1 MEKNGNELMNE
12 MRKEV
17 SQIRIVK
24 LIEAKKIIKEVIH
37 YDPSEKSKYK
47 TIVNMI
53 DEVIVDELKVQEN
66 HINKPTNKV
75 EVITN
80 PKLKEHMKLA
90 LNSNSLEYDNRLSSD
105 EAVNHL
111 ADTFI
116 QMKNIMDRV
125 AIEDCWYS
133 KEFFEEVENALIT
146 MAVIKAFG
154 ISKKSERYLGAIRKV
169 VIELRTAESKG
180 W

>member
-1 MEKNGNELMNE
+1 MKEESKAFINE
-12 MRKEV
+12 MQIDV
-17 SQIRIVK
+17 SQTRVTK
-24 LIEAKKIIKEVIH
+24 LIEAKTIIKEVIH

-75 EVITN
+75 EIITN

-154 ISKKSERYLGAIRKV
+154 IRKKSERYLGVVRKV
-169 VIELRTAESKG
+169 LREKEG
-180 W
+180 I

>member
-1 MEKNGNELMNE
+1 MKEESKAFINE
-12 MRKEV
+12 MQIDI
-17 SQIRIVK
+17 SQTRVTK
-24 LIEAKKIIKEVIH
+24 LIEAKTIIKEVIH

-66 HINKPTNKV
+66 HINEITNKV

-90 LNSNSLEYDNRLSSD
+90 LNTNSLEDDNRLSID
-105 EAVNHL
+105 EAVDNL
-111 ADTFI
+111 AKTFV

-125 AIEDCWYS
+125 VIEDAWYT
-133 KEFFEEVENALIT
+133 KAFWDEVENALIT

-154 ISKKSERYLGAIRKV
+154 IGKKSERYLGVVKKV
-169 VIELRTAESKG
+169 VREQEGI
-180 W
+180 

>member
-1 MEKNGNELMNE
+1 MEEASKAFINE
-12 MRKEV
+12 MQIDV
-17 SQIRIVK
+17 SQKRVTK
-24 LIEAKKIIKEVIH
+24 LIEAKKTIKEVIH

-53 DEVIVDELKVQEN
+53 DEVIVDELKVKEN

-180 W
+180 

>member
-17 SQIRIVK
+17 SQIRIIK
-24 LIEAKKIIKEVIH
+24 LIEAKNLIKEVIH
-37 YDPSEKSKYK
+37 YDPSKNSKHK
-47 TIVNMI
+47 TIINMI
-53 DEVIVDELKVQEN
+53 DEAIVDELKVQEN
-66 HINKPTNKV
+66 HINKTTNKV

-133 KEFFEEVENALIT
+133 KEFWEEVENAIIT

-154 ISKKSERYLGAIRKV
+154 VGKKSERYLGVVKKV
-169 VIELRTAESKG
+169 VRGLKDV
-180 W
+180 

>member
-1 MEKNGNELMNE
+1 MEEASKAFINE
-12 MRKEV
+12 MQIDV
-17 SQIRIVK
+17 SQKRVTK
-24 LIEAKKIIKEVIH
+24 LIEAKTIIKEVIH

-180 W
+180 

>member
-1 MEKNGNELMNE
+1 MKYK
-12 MRKEV
+12 KEV
-17 SQIRIVK
+17 SQRRIVK
-24 LIEAKKIIKEVIH
+24 LIEAKRIIKEVIH
-37 YDPSEKSKYK
+37 YDPSEKSKHK

-53 DEVIVDELKVQEN
+53 DEVIVDELKVQSN
-66 HINKPTNKV
+66 PINKPTNKV
-75 EVITN
+75 EIIIN

-90 LNSNSLEYDNRLSSD
+90 LNSNSLEYDNRLSSG

-154 ISKKSERYLGAIRKV
+154 ISKKSERYLGVVKKV
-169 VIELRTAESKG
+169 VREQEDI
-180 W
+180 

>member
-1 MEKNGNELMNE
+1 MKEESKAFINE
-12 MRKEV
+12 MQIDI
-17 SQIRIVK
+17 SQTRVTK
-24 LIEAKKIIKEVIH
+24 LIEAKTIIKEVIH

-66 HINKPTNKV
+66 HINKITNKV

-111 ADTFI
+111 SDTFI

-125 AIEDCWYS
+125 EIE
-133 KEFFEEVENALIT
+133 K
-146 MAVIKAFG
+146 M
-154 ISKKSERYLGAIRKV
+154 LGIRKH
-169 VIELRTAESKG
+169 LGMK
-180 W
+180 

>member
-1 MEKNGNELMNE
+1 MEKNSNALMNE
-12 MRKEV
+12 ISKEV
-17 SQIRIVK
+17 SQRRIVK
-24 LIEAKKIIKEVIH
+24 LIEAKNLIKEVIH
-37 YDPSEKSKYK
+37 YDPSEKSKHK

-53 DEVIVDELKVQEN
+53 DGAIVDELKVQEN
-66 HINKPTNKV
+66 HINKV

-90 LNSNSLEYDNRLSSD
+90 LNSNSLEYDKRLSSD

-133 KEFFEEVENALIT
+133 KEFWEEVENAIIT

-154 ISKKSERYLGAIRKV
+154 VGKKSERYLGVVKKV
-169 VIELRTAESKG
+169 VRGLKDV
-180 W
+180 

>member
-1 MEKNGNELMNE
+1 MEKNSNALMNE

-17 SQIRIVK
+17 SQRRIVK
-24 LIEAKKIIKEVIH
+24 LIEAKNIIKEVIH
-37 YDPSEKSKYK
+37 YDPCEKSKYK

-53 DEVIVDELKVQEN
+53 DEVIVDELKVQAN
-66 HINKPTNKV
+66 PINQPTNKV
-75 EVITN
+75 EIITN

-180 W
+180 

>member
-1 MEKNGNELMNE
+1 MGEDSKAFINE
-12 MRKEV
+12 MQIDV
-17 SQIRIVK
+17 SQKRVTK
-24 LIEAKKIIKEVIH
+24 LIEAKKTIKEVIH

-180 W
+180 

>member
-1 MEKNGNELMNE
+1 MEKNSNALINEIQI
-12 MRKEV
+12 EV
-17 SQIRIVK
+17 SQKRITK
-24 LIEAKKIIKEVIH
+24 LIEAKTTIKEVIH

-53 DEVIVDELKVQEN
+53 DEVIVDELKVQAN
-66 HINKPTNKV
+66 SIKQPTNKV
-75 EVITN
+75 EIIIN

-90 LNSNSLEYDNRLSSD
+90 LNSNSLEYDNRLSSG

-154 ISKKSERYLGAIRKV
+154 ISKKSERYLGVVKKV
-169 VIELRTAESKG
+169 VREQEDI
-180 W
+180 

>member
-1 MEKNGNELMNE
+1 MGEDSKAFINE
-12 MRKEV
+12 MQIDV
-17 SQIRIVK
+17 SQKRVTK
-24 LIEAKKIIKEVIH
+24 LIEAKKTIKEVIH

-90 LNSNSLEYDNRLSSD
+90 INSNSLEYDNRLSSD

-180 W
+180 